1 MENALS
7 VKMNDQI
14 RGGFG
19 GVLRS
24 QMSPQLQRRLAEAE
38 AAEAKEAAQE
48 ERARAQRREDFEA
61 RNAQAAIAQAIEAGQ
76 EFSPRMLRGQG
87 YGRTRQ
93 EAVQYFSDLQDVEDR
108 RAEAQE
114 RIEFEKWQIRR
125 SESMSG
131 DSTADLVLAER
142 AEQDE
147 QEARRR
153 EARLSS
159 AVRNHVKRETVREA
173 RKAALGDTARAL
185 YGVERARSGY

>member
-1 MENALS
+1 MI
-7 VKMNDQI
+7 DRDRI
-14 RGGFG
+14 HGGFG
-19 GVLRS
+19 GSLRS

-48 ERARAQRREDFEA
+48 ERARAQRVEDLRERSVQA
-61 RNAQAAIAQAIEAGQ
+61 AVAQALENGA

-87 YGRTRQ
+87 YGRTRA
-93 EAVQYFSDLQDVEDR
+93 EAIAYFSDLQDVEDR

-114 RIEFEKWQIRR
+114 RIEFQKWQIRR

-142 AEQDE
+142 AERDE

-153 EARLSS
+153 EASMNAS
-159 AVRNHVKRETVREA
+159 VRRYVKRQTVEEA
-173 RKAALGDTARAL
+173 RKAALGDTTKAIYA
-185 YGVERARSGY
+185 VERARSGY